1 MCFFIFSPKV
11 QQAIYR
17 NLKGRTVII
26 IAHRLST
33 VEKADRIIVI
43 DKGKVMEEGT
53 HIELLRN
60 NGKYASLVQRQLL
73 QTEEDIP
80 TTVTSPEH
88 DVTSVAMDVAEKPLS
103 FRSTCLITPPSFH

>member
-1 MCFFIFSPKV
+1 M
-11 QQAIYR
+11 
-17 NLKGRTVII
+17 KGRTVII

-80 TTVTSPEH
+80 TTVATVISPKH
-88 DVTSVAMDVAEKPLS
+88 DVTSVAINVTEKPLS